1 MESTKAELLA
11 KIELLEADL
20 ATYKSYMQIV
30 RQKARS
36 VPPVGDALFQ
46 LVRRYQKQLKLEAN
60 R

>member
-20 ATYKSYMQIV
+20 ATYKSYMHTV
-30 RQKARS
+30 RQKSRS
-36 VPPVGDALFQ
+36 VPAVGDALFQ
-46 LVRRYQKQLKLEAN
+46 LVRRYQVQLKAEAN